1 MSSAK
6 ISAACK
12 MFKTLKYYWGNKIC
26 IICFIKLLIL
36 MTHIHTYIWMIQDL
50 HYSDFSKELLEE
62 EKEILLLLS
71 FLVSRIPPRLFI
83 SPCAVCSD
91 SFFSPPRLVIG
102 LSSYRVMIIL
112 YCFQFLN

>member
-1 MSSAK
+1 MSNAK

-26 IICFIKLLIL
+26 IVCFIKLLIL

-62 EKEILLLLS
+62 KNIITAVVPGVTYSPS
-71 FLVSRIPPRLFI
+71 FVYITMCGLF
-83 SPCAVCSD
+83 
-91 SFFSPPRLVIG
+91 
-102 LSSYRVMIIL
+102 
-112 YCFQFLN
+112 